1 MSKPQ
6 ASSTS
11 SRLQEGSMTLC
22 QGESR
27 TKLELKLTAIDTS
40 TLAIG
45 LAPKTA
51 KAALYFLKTLYLF
64 SKSDIPTYVVPCT
77 LFGTLS
83 TLSGS
88 SLISAPVSIPTLL
101 LRVPTVALWAWLFC
115 VFFNCSNQ
123 RSPDSVLEDTINK
136 PHRPIPAG
144 RITSSQTGLCMVI
157 GVPSVLLFNYFLLG
171 AWEEMAIMYV
181 VMYLYNDLHLGDN
194 FFWKNF
200 LIATAGNGVYNAG
213 SLRLASGT
221 ARASYFTSDASE
233 LLTPTAMK
241 WIALVSSAVLITMHS
256 QDLRDLEGD
265 RARDRRT
272 LPIVFGENIARWS
285 IAVPVLF
292 FSLAA
297 AWFWNSGFI
306 GYTEICVPGSI
317 VAYRIIFLRDT
328 KQDRK
333 TYTLWAVWL
342 MALYA
347 LPLLKSLP

>member
-1 MSKPQ
+1 M
-6 ASSTS
+6 A
-11 SRLQEGSMTLC
+11 LC
-22 QGESR
+22 QGERRSMQ
-27 TKLELKLTAIDTS
+27 ELKMTAMNSSVMT
-40 TLAIG
+40 IG
-45 LAPKTA
+45 LAPKAA
-51 KAALYFLKTLYLF
+51 KSVLYFLETLFLF

-83 TLSGS
+83 TLAGS
-88 SLISAPVSIPTLL
+88 SLTSAPVSVATLL
-101 LRVPTVALWAWLFC
+101 FRVPTVALWAWLFC
-115 VFFNCSNQ
+115 VLFNCSNQ
-123 RSPDSVLEDTINK
+123 RSPDSVLEDKINK

-144 RITSSQTGLCMVI
+144 RITSSQTNLCMAI
-157 GVPSVLLFNYFLLG
+157 GVPAVLLLNYFFLG
-171 AWEEMAIMYV
+171 AWEEMAIMYT
-181 VMYLYNDLHLGDN
+181 VMYLYNDLQLGDN

-221 ARASYFTSDASE
+221 ARASYFTSNASD

-241 WIALVSSAVLITMHS
+241 WIALVSSAVLITMHL

-272 LPIVFGENIARWS
+272 LPIVFGEKFARWS
-285 IAVPVLF
+285 IAVPVMLF
-292 FSLAA
+292 SIAA
-297 AWFWNSGFI
+297 ASFWKSGII
-306 GYTEICVPGSI
+306 GYTEICVPGAV
-317 VAYRIIFLRDT
+317 VAYRVMFLRGT
-328 KQDRK
+328 KHDRK